1 MSNYKEG
8 LDSILQAINN
18 LITPQ
23 LVSLK
28 YDKTFRGKITSII
41 DNGLYEVQVNGRSY
55 TLPYA
60 GTLQVG
66 DIVKVKSPLNNFSD
80 IYIEA
85 IGGSSNGIPIGTIMQ
100 YAGFT
105 APQGYLLCEGQA
117 LSKTDY
123 AELYAIIGNYF
134 GGTETEFYL
143 PDLRERVPVGRNSA
157 KTDYALGETGGTATV
172 TLTIEQ
178 MPSHTHIQNSH
189 NHTQSAHNHG
199 LNSHTHSI
207 PAHSH
212 GLNSH
217 THSFSATTST
227 KELKGDWTCVG
238 YKTHTG
244 NGIVSRNYINANSN
258 LSKGSSFGG
267 IGFDIDASHNH
278 TVSGTTGAASGSTA
292 NSSALTS
299 GAASGNTAS
308 VTATNNATTATNQE
322 TGGGNSH
329 NNMQPYIVLNY
340 IIKVTE

>member
-1 MSNYKEG
+1 MIPYNQQLDKEK
-8 LDSILQAINN
+8 LEASD
-18 LITPQ
+18 
-23 LVSLK
+23 LVAGQNVTLNK
-28 YDKTFRGKITSII
+28 VGKTVTISAT
-41 DNGLYEVQVNGRSY
+41 
-55 TLPYA
+55 
-60 GTLQVG
+60 
-66 DIVKVKSPLNNFSD
+66 
-80 IYIEA
+80 
-85 IGGSSNGIPIGTIMQ
+85 GGSSSGIPIGTIMQ
-100 YAGFT
+100 YAGLT
-105 APQGYLLCEGQA
+105 APEGYLLCEGQA

-123 AELYAIIGNYF
+123 AELYAIIGTYF

-157 KTDYALGETGGTATV
+157 KTEYILGATGGAATV

-178 MPSHTHIQNSH
+178 MPSHTHIQDSH
-189 NHTQSAHNHG
+189 NHTQSAHSHG

-217 THSFSATTST
+217 THSVPAHSHGLNSHTHSIPALSGTAASAGGHTHVVSKRTST
-227 KELKGDWTCVG
+227 YGSGQQSDWRCITAPASKNGDYTQTSNTESAG
-238 YKTHTG
+238 AHTHTVTTTASTTG
-244 NGIVSRNYINANSN
+244 KASGSTANSSA
-258 LSKGSSFGG
+258 LTS
-267 IGFDIDASHNH
+267 
-278 TVSGTTGAASGSTA
+278 GAASGSTA

-322 TGGGNSH
+322 TGGGNAH

>member
-1 MSNYKEG
+1 MVPYNQQLDKEKLEASDLVAG
-8 LDSILQAINN
+8 QNVTLNKVGKTVTIN
-18 LITPQ
+18 
-23 LVSLK
+23 
-28 YDKTFRGKITSII
+28 
-41 DNGLYEVQVNGRSY
+41 
-55 TLPYA
+55 
-60 GTLQVG
+60 
-66 DIVKVKSPLNNFSD
+66 
-80 IYIEA
+80 A

-212 GLNSH
+212 GLNNH
-217 THSFSATTST
+217 THSFSATTSN
-227 KELKGDWTCVG
+227 KELKGTFKA
-238 YKTHTG
+238 YNLAYSTLSAS
-244 NGIVSRNYINANSN
+244 GIVSVSTGETSKYMGNSSN
-258 LSKGSSFGG
+258 SRPNGG
-267 IGFDIDASHNH
+267 FSIDASHNH
-278 TVSGTTGAASGSTA
+278 TVSGTTGRASGNTA

-308 VTATNNATTATNQE
+308 VTAINNATTATNQE
-322 TGGGNSH
+322 TGGGNAH

>member
-1 MSNYKEG
+1 MVPYNQQLDKEKLEASDLVAG
-8 LDSILQAINN
+8 QNVTLNKVGKTVTIN
-18 LITPQ
+18 
-23 LVSLK
+23 
-28 YDKTFRGKITSII
+28 
-41 DNGLYEVQVNGRSY
+41 
-55 TLPYA
+55 
-60 GTLQVG
+60 
-66 DIVKVKSPLNNFSD
+66 
-80 IYIEA
+80 A

-143 PDLRERVPVGRNSA
+143 PDLRERVPVGKNSA

-212 GLNSH
+212 GLNNH
-217 THSFSATTST
+217 THSFSATTSN
-227 KELKGDWTCVG
+227 KELKGTFKAYNLAYSTLSASGIASVSTG
-238 YKTHTG
+238 ETSEYTG
-244 NGIVSRNYINANSN
+244 NSSNSRPNGVFS
-258 LSKGSSFGG
+258 
-267 IGFDIDASHNH
+267 IDASHNH
-278 TVSGTTGAASGSTA
+278 TVSGTTGGASGNTA

-308 VTATNNATTATNQE
+308 VTAINNATTATNQE
-322 TGGGNSH
+322 TGGGNAH

>member
-1 MSNYKEG
+1 MVPYNQQLDKEKLEASDLVAG
-8 LDSILQAINN
+8 QNITLNKVGKTVTIN
-18 LITPQ
+18 
-23 LVSLK
+23 
-28 YDKTFRGKITSII
+28 
-41 DNGLYEVQVNGRSY
+41 
-55 TLPYA
+55 
-60 GTLQVG
+60 
-66 DIVKVKSPLNNFSD
+66 
-80 IYIEA
+80 A

-100 YAGFT
+100 YAGFA

-143 PDLRERVPVGRNSA
+143 PDLRERVPVGKNSA

-212 GLNSH
+212 GLNNH
-217 THSFSATTST
+217 THSFSATTSN
-227 KELKGDWTCVG
+227 KELKGTFKA
-238 YKTHTG
+238 YNLAYSTLSAS
-244 NGIVSRNYINANSN
+244 GIVSVSTGETSKYTGNSSN
-258 LSKGSSFGG
+258 SRPNGG
-267 IGFDIDASHNH
+267 FSIDASHNH

-308 VTATNNATTATNQE
+308 VTAINNATTATNQE
-322 TGGGNSH
+322 TGGGNAH

>member
-1 MSNYKEG
+1 MVPYNQQLDKEKLEASDLVAG
-8 LDSILQAINN
+8 QNITLNKVGKTVTIN
-18 LITPQ
+18 
-23 LVSLK
+23 
-28 YDKTFRGKITSII
+28 
-41 DNGLYEVQVNGRSY
+41 
-55 TLPYA
+55 
-60 GTLQVG
+60 
-66 DIVKVKSPLNNFSD
+66 
-80 IYIEA
+80 A

-100 YAGFT
+100 YAGFA

-143 PDLRERVPVGRNSA
+143 PDLRERVPVGKNSA

-212 GLNSH
+212 GLNNH
-217 THSFSATTST
+217 THSFSATTSN
-227 KELKGDWTCVG
+227 KELKGTFKA
-238 YKTHTG
+238 YNLAYSTLSAS
-244 NGIVSRNYINANSN
+244 GIVSVSTGETSSYTGNSSNSRSNGVFSIN
-258 LSKGSSFGG
+258 
-267 IGFDIDASHNH
+267 ASHNH
-278 TVSGTTGAASGSTA
+278 TVSGTTRGASGNTA

-308 VTATNNATTATNQE
+308 VTAINNATTATNQE
-322 TGGGNSH
+322 TGGGNAH

>member
-1 MSNYKEG
+1 MVPYNQQLDKEKLEASDLVAG
-8 LDSILQAINN
+8 QNITLNKVGKTVTIN
-18 LITPQ
+18 
-23 LVSLK
+23 
-28 YDKTFRGKITSII
+28 
-41 DNGLYEVQVNGRSY
+41 
-55 TLPYA
+55 
-60 GTLQVG
+60 
-66 DIVKVKSPLNNFSD
+66 
-80 IYIEA
+80 A

-100 YAGFT
+100 YAGFA

-143 PDLRERVPVGRNSA
+143 PDLRERVPVGKNSA

-212 GLNSH
+212 GLNNH
-217 THSFSATTST
+217 THSFSATTSN
-227 KELKGDWTCVG
+227 KELKGTFKA
-238 YKTHTG
+238 YNLAYSTLSAS
-244 NGIVSRNYINANSN
+244 GIVSVSTGETSNYTGNSSNSRSNGVFSIN
-258 LSKGSSFGG
+258 
-267 IGFDIDASHNH
+267 ASHNH
-278 TVSGTTGAASGSTA
+278 TVSGTTGGASGNTA

-308 VTATNNATTATNQE
+308 VTAINNATTATNQE
-322 TGGGNSH
+322 TGGGNAH

>member
-1 MSNYKEG
+1 MVPYNQQLDKEKLEASDLVAG
-8 LDSILQAINN
+8 QNITLNKVGKTVTIN
-18 LITPQ
+18 
-23 LVSLK
+23 
-28 YDKTFRGKITSII
+28 
-41 DNGLYEVQVNGRSY
+41 
-55 TLPYA
+55 
-60 GTLQVG
+60 
-66 DIVKVKSPLNNFSD
+66 
-80 IYIEA
+80 A

-100 YAGFT
+100 YAGFA

-143 PDLRERVPVGRNSA
+143 PDLRERVPVGKNSA

-212 GLNSH
+212 GLNNH
-217 THSFSATTST
+217 THSFSATTSNT
-227 KELKGDWTCVG
+227 ELKGTFKA
-238 YKTHTG
+238 YNLAYSTLSAS
-244 NGIVSRNYINANSN
+244 GIVSVSTGETSNYTGNSSNSRSNGVFSIN
-258 LSKGSSFGG
+258 
-267 IGFDIDASHNH
+267 ASHNH
-278 TVSGTTGAASGSTA
+278 TVSGTTGAASGNTA

-322 TGGGNSH
+322 TGGGNAH
-329 NNMQPYIVLNY
+329 NNMQLYIVLNY

>member
-1 MSNYKEG
+1 MVPYNQQLDKEKLEASDLVAG
-8 LDSILQAINN
+8 QNITLNKVGKTVTIN
-18 LITPQ
+18 
-23 LVSLK
+23 
-28 YDKTFRGKITSII
+28 
-41 DNGLYEVQVNGRSY
+41 
-55 TLPYA
+55 
-60 GTLQVG
+60 
-66 DIVKVKSPLNNFSD
+66 
-80 IYIEA
+80 A

-227 KELKGDWTCVG
+227 KELKGSWACVG

-244 NGIVSRNYINANSN
+244 TGIVSRNYINANSN
-258 LSKGSSFGG
+258 LSSGSSFGG
-267 IGFDIDASHNH
+267 IGFDINASHNH

-308 VTATNNATTATNQE
+308 VTAINNATTATNQE
-322 TGGGNSH
+322 TGGGNAH

>member
-1 MSNYKEG
+1 MVPYNQQLDKEKLEASDLVAG
-8 LDSILQAINN
+8 QNITLNKVGKTVTIN
-18 LITPQ
+18 
-23 LVSLK
+23 
-28 YDKTFRGKITSII
+28 
-41 DNGLYEVQVNGRSY
+41 
-55 TLPYA
+55 
-60 GTLQVG
+60 
-66 DIVKVKSPLNNFSD
+66 
-80 IYIEA
+80 A

-100 YAGFT
+100 YAGFA

-143 PDLRERVPVGRNSA
+143 PDLRERVPVGKNSA

-212 GLNSH
+212 GLNNH
-217 THSFSATTST
+217 THSFSATTSN
-227 KELKGDWTCVG
+227 KELKGTFKA
-238 YKTHTG
+238 YNLAYSTLSAS
-244 NGIVSRNYINANSN
+244 GIVSVSTGETSNYTGNSSNSRSNGVFSIN
-258 LSKGSSFGG
+258 
-267 IGFDIDASHNH
+267 ASHNH

-322 TGGGNSH
+322 TGGGNAH

>member
-1 MSNYKEG
+1 MVPYNQQLDKEKLEASDLVAG
-8 LDSILQAINN
+8 QNITLNKVGKTVTIN
-18 LITPQ
+18 
-23 LVSLK
+23 
-28 YDKTFRGKITSII
+28 
-41 DNGLYEVQVNGRSY
+41 
-55 TLPYA
+55 
-60 GTLQVG
+60 
-66 DIVKVKSPLNNFSD
+66 
-80 IYIEA
+80 A

-100 YAGFT
+100 YAGFA

-123 AELYAIIGNYF
+123 AELYAVIGNYF

-143 PDLRERVPVGRNSA
+143 PDLRERVPVGKNSA

-212 GLNSH
+212 GLNNH
-217 THSFSATTST
+217 THSFSATTSN
-227 KELKGDWTCVG
+227 KELKGTFKAYNLAYSTLSASGIASVSTG
-238 YKTHTG
+238 ETSKYTG
-244 NGIVSRNYINANSN
+244 NSSNSRPNGVFS
-258 LSKGSSFGG
+258 
-267 IGFDIDASHNH
+267 IDASHNH
-278 TVSGTTGAASGSTA
+278 TVSGTTGRASGNTA

-308 VTATNNATTATNQE
+308 VTAINNATTATNQE
-322 TGGGNSH
+322 TGGGNAH

>member
-1 MSNYKEG
+1 MVPYNQQLDKEKLEASDLVAG
-8 LDSILQAINN
+8 QNVTLNKVGKTVTIN
-18 LITPQ
+18 
-23 LVSLK
+23 
-28 YDKTFRGKITSII
+28 
-41 DNGLYEVQVNGRSY
+41 
-55 TLPYA
+55 
-60 GTLQVG
+60 
-66 DIVKVKSPLNNFSD
+66 
-80 IYIEA
+80 A

-143 PDLRERVPVGRNSA
+143 PDLRERVPVGKNSA

-212 GLNSH
+212 GLNNH
-217 THSFSATTST
+217 THSFSATTSN
-227 KELKGDWTCVG
+227 KELKGTFKAYNLAYSTLSASGIASVSTG
-238 YKTHTG
+238 ETSNYTG
-244 NGIVSRNYINANSN
+244 NSSNSRPNGVFS
-258 LSKGSSFGG
+258 
-267 IGFDIDASHNH
+267 IDASHNH
-278 TVSGTTGAASGSTA
+278 TVSGTTGGASGNTA

-308 VTATNNATTATNQE
+308 VTAINNATTATNQE
-322 TGGGNSH
+322 TGGGNAH

>member
-1 MSNYKEG
+1 MVPYNQQLDKEKLEASDLVAG
-8 LDSILQAINN
+8 QNVTLNKVGKTVTIN
-18 LITPQ
+18 
-23 LVSLK
+23 
-28 YDKTFRGKITSII
+28 
-41 DNGLYEVQVNGRSY
+41 
-55 TLPYA
+55 
-60 GTLQVG
+60 
-66 DIVKVKSPLNNFSD
+66 
-80 IYIEA
+80 A

-157 KTDYALGETGGTATV
+157 KMDYALGETGGTATV

-212 GLNSH
+212 GLNNH
-217 THSFSATTST
+217 THSFSATTSN
-227 KELKGDWTCVG
+227 KELKGTFKA
-238 YKTHTG
+238 YNLAYSTLSAS
-244 NGIVSRNYINANSN
+244 GIVSVSTGETSNYTGNSSNSRSNGVFSIN
-258 LSKGSSFGG
+258 
-267 IGFDIDASHNH
+267 ASHNH
-278 TVSGTTGAASGSTA
+278 TVSGITGGASGNTA

-322 TGGGNSH
+322 TGGGNAH

>member
-1 MSNYKEG
+1 MVPYNQQLDKEKLEASDLVAG
-8 LDSILQAINN
+8 QNITLNKVGKTVTIN
-18 LITPQ
+18 
-23 LVSLK
+23 
-28 YDKTFRGKITSII
+28 
-41 DNGLYEVQVNGRSY
+41 
-55 TLPYA
+55 
-60 GTLQVG
+60 
-66 DIVKVKSPLNNFSD
+66 
-80 IYIEA
+80 A

-143 PDLRERVPVGRNSA
+143 PDLRERVPVGKNSA

-212 GLNSH
+212 GLNNH
-217 THSFSATTST
+217 THSFSATTSN
-227 KELKGDWTCVG
+227 KELKGTFKA
-238 YKTHTG
+238 YNLAYSTLSAS
-244 NGIVSRNYINANSN
+244 GIVSVSTGETSSYTGNSSNSRSNGVFSIN
-258 LSKGSSFGG
+258 
-267 IGFDIDASHNH
+267 ASHNH

-322 TGGGNSH
+322 TGGGNAH

>member
-1 MSNYKEG
+1 MVPYNQQLDKEKLEASDLVAG
-8 LDSILQAINN
+8 QNITLNKVGKTVTIN
-18 LITPQ
+18 
-23 LVSLK
+23 
-28 YDKTFRGKITSII
+28 
-41 DNGLYEVQVNGRSY
+41 
-55 TLPYA
+55 
-60 GTLQVG
+60 
-66 DIVKVKSPLNNFSD
+66 
-80 IYIEA
+80 A

-100 YAGFT
+100 YAGFA

-143 PDLRERVPVGRNSA
+143 PDLRERVPVGKNSA

-212 GLNSH
+212 GLNNH
-217 THSFSATTST
+217 THSFSATTSN
-227 KELKGDWTCVG
+227 KELKGTFKA
-238 YKTHTG
+238 YNLAYSTLSAS
-244 NGIVSRNYINANSN
+244 GIVSVSTGETSSYTGNSSNSRSNGVFSIN
-258 LSKGSSFGG
+258 
-267 IGFDIDASHNH
+267 ASHNH

-322 TGGGNSH
+322 TGGGNAH

>member
-1 MSNYKEG
+1 MVPYNQQLDKEKLEASDLVAG
-8 LDSILQAINN
+8 QNITLNKVGKTVTIN
-18 LITPQ
+18 
-23 LVSLK
+23 
-28 YDKTFRGKITSII
+28 
-41 DNGLYEVQVNGRSY
+41 
-55 TLPYA
+55 
-60 GTLQVG
+60 
-66 DIVKVKSPLNNFSD
+66 
-80 IYIEA
+80 A

-100 YAGFT
+100 YAGLA

-143 PDLRERVPVGRNSA
+143 PDLRERVPVGKNSA

-212 GLNSH
+212 GLNNH
-217 THSFSATTST
+217 THSFSATTSN
-227 KELKGDWTCVG
+227 KELKGTFKA
-238 YKTHTG
+238 YNLAYSTLSAS
-244 NGIVSRNYINANSN
+244 GIVSVSTGETSSYTGNSSNSRSNGVFSIN
-258 LSKGSSFGG
+258 
-267 IGFDIDASHNH
+267 ASHNH

-292 NSSALTS
+292 NSRALTS

-322 TGGGNSH
+322 TGGGNAH